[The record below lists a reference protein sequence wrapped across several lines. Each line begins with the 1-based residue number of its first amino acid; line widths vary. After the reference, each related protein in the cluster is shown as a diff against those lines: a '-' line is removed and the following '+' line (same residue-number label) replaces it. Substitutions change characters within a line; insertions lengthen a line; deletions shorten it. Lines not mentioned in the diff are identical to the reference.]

1 MRSGIYVRVPTDD
14 QKEEK
19 IYQNNLIL
27 FLVFLDMGI
36 KSMSSQHWIY
46 TLVQI
51 RMWEIPTPFYFL
63 R

>member
-36 KSMSSQHWIY
+36 KSMSSQY
-46 TLVQI
+46 
-51 RMWEIPTPFYFL
+51 
-63 R
+63 